1 MKNPFKTGRLITDR
15 LIGKVSAFCLICMAI
30 LLPLCGVYYTLRNGY
45 NRQNALAERTR
56 DRGYKILERCNT
68 KWNEVNAL
76 QEDLK
81 SAMSVASRLKYP
93 EHDDLL
99 TLWEECKRDI
109 DCKRKDSR
117 RQAQELSS
125 TVKTA
130 LDAYRKAKDQIK
142 GLQNFIEED
151 AKLRSEKI
159 VAIDISLR
167 EKLCRAIES
176 LKSELS
182 RPLPMNTV
190 SVGEYLKSCIGLVE
204 INGQERIQELESR
217 YMEVEGVLTD
227 GDMNRGDAK
236 SLSQKLRI
244 ACENIRDALKEMREQ
259 EEVGR
264 KAYNAFLTLPLDA
277 GRTMSQFW
285 QKHLTPLSKQIEEM
299 DERLK
304 VVIEKWESGVCQ
316 ESLEEI
322 HTASNSINSA
332 AVFVAENR
340 MELSQST
347 VESLDVPRSK
357 LNDCIFAVNKCIED
371 FGIGQKKAIILKHI
385 ADLKNGCSDLE
396 KEFEKVE
403 KSGEATDE
411 VSRMLIDKVGKIKSG
426 KQDIAAEI
434 SGLEQSIDDV
444 RKCELKKLISV
455 TQEFKDAV
463 AKAADTLPRVE
474 YEAGLSAICV
484 PFKGN
489 HGVTASDIEHMMKG
503 GNGEVVSGYR
513 PAISF
518 DKFNLENEAKNDFT
532 AYRVFRFDFSIKG
545 EEINGLEN
553 IVLKLSKNGHTLR
566 KGSNRG
572 FPGKLKV
579 NCSLRAKGIELSQ
592 NVSQDKEGIDKNRS
606 DSMNFLIPLKD
617 SRQTM
622 RYGTF
627 NLLIWISP
635 YRETGWDYSGLSV
648 EVFGVT
654 THGNRKEL
662 SLLHEVSR

>member
-1 MKNPFKTGRLITDR
+1 
-15 LIGKVSAFCLICMAI
+15 
-30 LLPLCGVYYTLRNGY
+30 
-45 NRQNALAERTR
+45 
-56 DRGYKILERCNT
+56 
-68 KWNEVNAL
+68 
-76 QEDLK
+76 
-81 SAMSVASRLKYP
+81 
-93 EHDDLL
+93 
-99 TLWEECKRDI
+99 
-109 DCKRKDSR
+109 
-117 RQAQELSS
+117 
-125 TVKTA
+125 
-130 LDAYRKAKDQIK
+130 
-142 GLQNFIEED
+142 
-151 AKLRSEKI
+151 
-159 VAIDISLR
+159 
-167 EKLCRAIES
+167 
-176 LKSELS
+176 
-182 RPLPMNTV
+182 
-190 SVGEYLKSCIGLVE
+190 
-204 INGQERIQELESR
+204 
-217 YMEVEGVLTD
+217 
-227 GDMNRGDAK
+227 
-236 SLSQKLRI
+236 
-244 ACENIRDALKEMREQ
+244 
-259 EEVGR
+259 
-264 KAYNAFLTLPLDA
+264 
-277 GRTMSQFW
+277 
-285 QKHLTPLSKQIEEM
+285 
-299 DERLK
+299 
-304 VVIEKWESGVCQ
+304 
-316 ESLEEI
+316 
-322 HTASNSINSA
+322 
-332 AVFVAENR
+332 
-340 MELSQST
+340 
-347 VESLDVPRSK
+347 
-357 LNDCIFAVNKCIED
+357 
-371 FGIGQKKAIILKHI
+371 
-385 ADLKNGCSDLE
+385 
-396 KEFEKVE
+396 
-403 KSGEATDE
+403 
-411 VSRMLIDKVGKIKSG
+411 MLIDKVGKIKSD
-426 KQDIAAEI
+426 KQDIADEI

-489 HGVTASDIEHMMKG
+489 HGVTASDIEQMMNG

-627 NLLIWISP
+627 NLLTWISP